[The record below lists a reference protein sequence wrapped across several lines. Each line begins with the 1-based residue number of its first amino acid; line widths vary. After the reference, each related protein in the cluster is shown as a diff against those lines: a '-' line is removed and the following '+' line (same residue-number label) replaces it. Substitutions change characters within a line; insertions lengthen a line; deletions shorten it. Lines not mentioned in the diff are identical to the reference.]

1 MLLHVMAVKER
12 ILPTDRVHASW
23 VQFGGAPFLL
33 VTCRMNAYL
42 FKAPLWLSGVYLPL
56 ALLGL
61 AGWRGW
67 TGARL
72 ALTASV
78 YVAAFAVVGQPFNDY
93 WGLMNAPLLAFG
105 IAAAPEAI
113 HHLYVAVRGQ

>member
-1 MLLHVMAVKER
+1 
-12 ILPTDRVHASW
+12 
-23 VQFGGAPFLL
+23 

-42 FKAPLWLSGVYLPL
+42 FNAPLWLSALYLPL

-72 ALTASV
+72 ALTAAA

-93 WGLMNAPLLAFG
+93 WGLLDAPLFAFG
-105 IAAAPEAI
+105 FAAAPAALRD
-113 HHLYVAVRGQ
+113 LYVAIRKR